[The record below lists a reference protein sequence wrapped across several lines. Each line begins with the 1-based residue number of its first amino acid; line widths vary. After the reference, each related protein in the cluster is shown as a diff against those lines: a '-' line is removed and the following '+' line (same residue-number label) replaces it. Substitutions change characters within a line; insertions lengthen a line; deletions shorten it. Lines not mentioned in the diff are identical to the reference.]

1 MIEAG
6 RTSPKVIQ
14 LIRWVHDEQVFLR
27 MAATELRRIAEQDAD
42 IAAELREMAQR
53 VEAEADSLARQQK
66 KRG

>member
-1 MIEAG
+1 
-6 RTSPKVIQ
+6 
-14 LIRWVHDEQVFLR
+14 